1 MKTRS
6 LLLFSA
12 LLLILAQPAFAK
24 SPKIGEI
31 NMQKAINNSEEGAK
45 SRAYFEK
52 KAAGGQEKFKK
63 QGMAIQQR
71 VQALQDN
78 LMLSEAARN
87 KEIQEI
93 EKQKEELRQ
102 AVNQAQQEFK
112 EDEMRHLQRISQDL
126 MLLVKKIGEKRSFD
140 MVVETSVRQ
149 AMLYTSFEIEDITDE
164 VVAEYNKMKAGK

>member
-52 KAAGGQEKFKK
+52 KAAGDQEKFKK